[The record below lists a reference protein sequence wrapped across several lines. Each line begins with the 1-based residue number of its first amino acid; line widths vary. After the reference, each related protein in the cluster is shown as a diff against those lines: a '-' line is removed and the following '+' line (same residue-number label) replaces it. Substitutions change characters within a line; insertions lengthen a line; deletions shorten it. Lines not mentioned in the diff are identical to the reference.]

1 MEKIKK
7 TAAYCSESLDKVRAS
22 EWSEPVATA
31 LKVTG
36 NILSGIGHFV
46 PGVGI
51 VGGAFKIGSDILNP
65 KVNSTTVSQN
75 QNYVTIKKIIIIKYN
90 F

>member
-7 TAAYCSESLDKVRAS
+7 TAAYCSDSLEKVRAS

-31 LKVTG
+31 LTVTG
-36 NILSGIGHFV
+36 TILTGIGHFV

-51 VGGAFKIGSDILNP
+51 VGGAFKIGSNVLNP
-65 KVNSTTVSQN
+65 KVIFLRHQL
-75 QNYVTIKKIIIIKYN
+75 
-90 F
+90 

>member
-7 TAAYCSESLDKVRAS
+7 TAAYCSESLDKVRDS

-31 LKVTG
+31 LTVTG
-36 NILSGIGHFV
+36 TILTGIGHFV

-51 VGGAFKIGSDILNP
+51 IGGAFKIGSDILNP
-65 KVNSTTVSQN
+65 KVNILIQRMLDILMRTFLAEV
-75 QNYVTIKKIIIIKYN
+75 V
-90 F
+90 

>member
-31 LKVTG
+31 LTVTG
-36 NILSGIGHFV
+36 TILTGIGHFV

-51 VGGAFKIGSDILNP
+51 VGGAFKIGSNILNP
-65 KVNSTTVSQN
+65 KVISLKQRMLDILMRVFLAEI
-75 QNYVTIKKIIIIKYN
+75 V
-90 F
+90 

>member
-7 TAAYCSESLDKVRAS
+7 TAAYCSDSLDKVRS
-22 EWSEPVATA
+22 NEWSEPVATA
-31 LKVTG
+31 LTVTG
-36 NILSGIGHFV
+36 TILTGIGHFV

-65 KVNSTTVSQN
+65 KVNILKQRMLEILILL
-75 QNYVTIKKIIIIKYN
+75 Y

>member
-65 KVNSTTVSQN
+65 KVNSTTVNQN
-75 QNYVTIKKIIIIKYN
+75 QKYVTIKKIIITKYN

>member
-7 TAAYCSESLDKVRAS
+7 TAAYCSESLDKVQAS

-65 KVNSTTVSQN
+65 KVNSTTVNQN
-75 QNYVTIKKIIIIKYN
+75 QKYVTIKNIYHYIKI
-90 F
+90 

>member
-7 TAAYCSESLDKVRAS
+7 TAAYCSDSLDKVRSS

-65 KVNSTTVSQN
+65 KVNIL
-75 QNYVTIKKIIIIKYN
+75 NYLPVGRIN
-90 F
+90 LDD

>member
-7 TAAYCSESLDKVRAS
+7 TAAYCSDSLDKVRSS

-36 NILSGIGHFV
+36 TILTGIGHFV

-51 VGGAFKIGSDILNP
+51 VGGAFKIGSNVLNP
-65 KVNSTTVSQN
+65 KVIFLRHQL
-75 QNYVTIKKIIIIKYN
+75 
-90 F
+90 

>member
-7 TAAYCSESLDKVRAS
+7 TAAYCSDSLDKVRSS

-31 LKVTG
+31 LTVTG
-36 NILSGIGHFV
+36 NILTGIGHFV

-51 VGGAFKIGSDILNP
+51 VGGAFKIGSNILNP
-65 KVNSTTVSQN
+65 KVISLKQRMLDILMRVFLGEI
-75 QNYVTIKKIIIIKYN
+75 V
-90 F
+90 

>member
-31 LKVTG
+31 LTVTG
-36 NILSGIGHFV
+36 SILTGIGHFV

-51 VGGAFKIGSDILNP
+51 IGGAFKIGSDILNP
-65 KVNSTTVSQN
+65 KVNKHFKATN
-75 QNYVTIKKIIIIKYN
+75 AGYINANI
-90 F
+90 FR

>member
-7 TAAYCSESLDKVRAS
+7 TAAYCSESLDMVRAS

-65 KVNSTTVSQN
+65 KVNSTTVNQN

>member
-7 TAAYCSESLDKVRAS
+7 TASYCSDSLDKVRSS

-65 KVNSTTVSQN
+65 KVISLKQRMLDILMRVFLAEI
-75 QNYVTIKKIIIIKYN
+75 V
-90 F
+90 